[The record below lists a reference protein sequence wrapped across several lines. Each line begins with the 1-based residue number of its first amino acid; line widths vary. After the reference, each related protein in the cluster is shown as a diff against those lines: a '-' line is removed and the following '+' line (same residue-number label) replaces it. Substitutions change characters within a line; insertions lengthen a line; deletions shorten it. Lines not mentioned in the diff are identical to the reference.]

1 MYCSENSLFYH
12 GFADIKTASE
22 FKDACTRPY
31 RFTRLISQ
39 SAHQSTPIVELD
51 GCTSTDLTL
60 AHQGMLTVL
69 DAPLGFG
76 DAEQA
81 QMIPGGRFLITVDRE
96 WLSLWDLDNLTETE
110 DPQAPKLPSLAFKYF
125 IEGFTDMYTA
135 SVVDNDRMWVP
146 ICREVAVTP

>member
-1 MYCSENSLFYH
+1 
-12 GFADIKTASE
+12 
-22 FKDACTRPY
+22 
-31 RFTRLISQ
+31 
-39 SAHQSTPIVELD
+39 
-51 GCTSTDLTL
+51 
-60 AHQGMLTVL
+60 MLTVL